1 MWHDRYMSEESQ
13 ECTFEVRSP
22 YVEIAAEIF
31 RMLSDPTRIRII
43 LALRAGELSVNH
55 IADIVDKTPTVVSQ
69 HLAKMRLARLVK
81 SRRNG
86 TTMFYSLTDEH
97 ARRLVAE
104 AVFQAEH
111 AVDDHPHHH
120 NAASRHPSSL
130 L

>member
-1 MWHDRYMSEESQ
+1 MSEDPQ
-13 ECTFEVRSP
+13 ACTFDVRSP
-22 YVEIAAEIF
+22 YVDIAAEIF

-69 HLAKMRLARLVK
+69 HLAKMRLGRLVK
-81 SRRNG
+81 PRRNG

-97 ARRLVAE
+97 ARRLVTE

-111 AVDDHPHHH
+111 AVDDQPHHH
-120 NAASRHPSSL
+120 NAATRHPSSTPPTSL
-130 L
+130 S